1 MPFSK
6 MENGGRKRFW
16 IRVGVTQRQAFCWD
30 TLSWRRP
37 TRRPNGDVKH
47 IGDEVSFRDT
57 KLALTQVSEGNLKTW
72 SLSHLGNRDTQ
83 RTRKPER

>member
-1 MPFSK
+1 MDTS
-6 MENGGRKRFW
+6 GR
-16 IRVGVTQRQAFCWD
+16 D
-30 TLSWRRP
+30 TETSIPLGHTELETP

-47 IGDEVSFRDT
+47 TGDEVSFRDT
-57 KLALTQVSEGNLKTW
+57 KLALTQVSEGDLKTW